1 MNYGLHYSSFNDND
15 KHFSRITDADE
26 KYPLQLYQ
34 YLIEDILHSKIHI
47 NSVLEV
53 GCGRGGGSAYLAQK
67 LNKAKVFGIDISSKA
82 IWYCRKKYSEN
93 NLSFSEGD
101 AESIAYPNNSFDL
114 VINVESSH
122 CYPSFNKFLS
132 EAKRVLTPGGTLLLA
147 DFRSK
152 HQINSFKSDLI
163 SSGLQIDKLEDITE
177 LVLLSLKNDSKRKEN
192 IIEKAKIPAFFKS
205 SLKQFA
211 GCIGSGIYNDFQNR
225 KRIYYYLKLKND
237 NFVTHQKQTVT

>member
-1 MNYGLHYSSFNDND
+1 MWQRRWICL
-15 KHFSRITDADE
+15 
-26 KYPLQLYQ
+26 L
-34 YLIEDILHSKIHI
+34 
-47 NSVLEV
+47 
-53 GCGRGGGSAYLAQK
+53 
-67 LNKAKVFGIDISSKA
+67 
-82 IWYCRKKYSEN
+82 

-101 AESIAYPNNSFDL
+101 AESIAYPDNSFDV

-132 EAKRVLTPGGTLLLA
+132 EVKRVLNPGGLLLLA

-152 HQINSFKSDLI
+152 HQINSFRSELI
-163 SSGLQIDKLEDITE
+163 SSGLKIDKLEDITE
-177 LVLLSLKNDSKRKEN
+177 LVLLSLKNDSKRKET

-211 GCIGSGIYNDFQNR
+211 GCIGSSIYNDFQNR

-237 NFVTHQKQTVT
+237 NFVKSQK